1 MRVERCSEPEFSRGE
16 RLCRHERKPRRF
28 GENTPPSP
36 RAVERAPSQGFHF
49 HEPPAGRF
57 SVPVQRTLASGAGRA

>member
-1 MRVERCSEPEFSRGE
+1 MRVERCGEPEFSRGE

-49 HEPPAGRF
+49 HEPPAA
-57 SVPVQRTLASGAGRA
+57 ASLSPCREPSPPGPRL